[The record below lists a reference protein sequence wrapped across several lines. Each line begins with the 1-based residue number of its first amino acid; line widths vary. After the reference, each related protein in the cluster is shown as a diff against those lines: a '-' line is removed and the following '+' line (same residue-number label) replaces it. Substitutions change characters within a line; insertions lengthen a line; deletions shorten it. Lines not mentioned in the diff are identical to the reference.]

1 MITTITTII
10 SATFIITNFIILEP
24 YAESTHSS
32 TIGEGTLH
40 MLIFRLQVII
50 LIFASCSVWE

>member
-50 LIFASCSVWE
+50 